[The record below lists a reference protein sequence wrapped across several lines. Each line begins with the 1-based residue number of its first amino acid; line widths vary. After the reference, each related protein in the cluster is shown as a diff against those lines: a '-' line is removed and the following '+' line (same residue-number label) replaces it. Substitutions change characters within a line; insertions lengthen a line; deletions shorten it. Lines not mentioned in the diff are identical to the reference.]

1 MVDIDLMNK
10 PGLQKIISKV
20 SLDSSAKKHDLL
32 FGNLDLTQNQ
42 KSSIYSD
49 SSLESSETS
58 AFSLALAMIIL
69 SVFIAL
75 GIFKFNEDFKYPNFS
90 SYFKTAD
97 ISNIEIAKSLI
108 IGFLSNSHKIEY
120 LNSINLD
127 EDLVINININKISD
141 LNLKSRQL
149 QFFNIIEN
157 KEFYNAS
164 FNIPLNEHK
173 LDVDIETILL
183 ELLNEYE
190 NRLDVFLKAD
200 GEAIHFTSNGKII
213 YEILEKL
220 IFINPINI
228 TKNSNNLFT
237 LRFPY

>member
-183 ELLNEYE
+183 ELLKKYPTY
-190 NRLDVFLKAD
+190 FH
-200 GEAIHFTSNGKII
+200 IH
-213 YEILEKL
+213 L
-220 IFINPINI
+220 IAQV
-228 TKNSNNLFT
+228 K
-237 LRFPY
+237 